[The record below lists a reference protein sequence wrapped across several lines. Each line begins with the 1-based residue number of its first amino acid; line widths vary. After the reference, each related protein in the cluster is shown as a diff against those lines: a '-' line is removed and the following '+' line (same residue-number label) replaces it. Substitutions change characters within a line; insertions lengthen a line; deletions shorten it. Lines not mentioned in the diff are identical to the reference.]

1 MENIMYK
8 PVIGVVMCRNRL
20 KGHQTQTLQEKY
32 LNAIVNAGGLPI
44 ALPHALAEPELL
56 NAVVD
61 KLDGIYLPGSPS
73 NVQPHLYGENGDEPD
88 ADPGRDLLSMAL
100 IYAALERRIPIFAIC
115 RGLQELVVA
124 TGGTL
129 YRRLFEQPEL
139 LEHRE
144 DPELPVEQQYAPSH
158 QVEVQEG
165 GLLSQLI
172 PGCNTFWVNSLHGQG
187 AKTLGSRLR
196 VEARSPP
203 GFDKGWVTVQDA
215 SAQGC
220 MRYLQPA
227 NGERILD
234 LCAAPGGKT
243 THILEVAP
251 QASLMA
257 VDIDQQ
263 RLSRVYD
270 NLKRL
275 GMKAEVKQG
284 DGRYPEQ
291 WCGDEQFDRILLDA
305 PCSATGVIRRHP
317 DIKWLRRDRDIAE
330 LAQLQ
335 AEILDATWAHL
346 KPGGTLVYATCS
358 ILPEENSQQIAAFL
372 TRTRDAE
379 LHETGTPETPGQQNL
394 PGAEEGDGFFYAKLI
409 KKRN

>member
-100 IYAALERRIPIFAIC
+100 INAALERRIPIFAIC

-158 QVEVQEG
+158 
-165 GLLSQLI
+165 LWRCS
-172 PGCNTFWVNSLHGQG
+172 
-187 AKTLGSRLR
+187 
-196 VEARSPP
+196 
-203 GFDKGWVTVQDA
+203 
-215 SAQGC
+215 
-220 MRYLQPA
+220 
-227 NGERILD
+227 
-234 LCAAPGGKT
+234 
-243 THILEVAP
+243 
-251 QASLMA
+251 
-257 VDIDQQ
+257 
-263 RLSRVYD
+263 
-270 NLKRL
+270 
-275 GMKAEVKQG
+275 
-284 DGRYPEQ
+284 GRED
-291 WCGDEQFDRILLDA
+291 CCRK
-305 PCSATGVIRRHP
+305 IRRTKPQHVLG
-317 DIKWLRRDRDIAE
+317 KL
-330 LAQLQ
+330 
-335 AEILDATWAHL
+335 ATWARG
-346 KPGGTLVYATCS
+346 KNPQSAAARGGASAGWTGGSGQRERSSFRAG
-358 ILPEENSQQIAAFL
+358 
-372 TRTRDAE
+372 RTVASRME
-379 LHETGTPETPGQQNL
+379 Q
-394 PGAEEGDGFFYAKLI
+394 
-409 KKRN
+409 

>member
-61 KLDGIYLPGSPS
+61 KLDGSTCQAAPAM
-73 NVQPHLYGENGDEPD
+73 QPHLYGENGDEPD

-100 IYAALERRIPIFAIC
+100 INAALERRIPIFAIC

-187 AKTLGSRLR
+187 AKTLSPQLR
-196 VEARSPP
+196 VEARAPDGLVEAVSVNDHPFAL
-203 GFDKGWVTVQDA
+203 GVQWHPEWNSSEYA
-215 SAQGC
+215 
-220 MRYLQPA
+220 
-227 NGERILD
+227 
-234 LCAAPGGKT
+234 
-243 THILEVAP
+243 
-251 QASLMA
+251 
-257 VDIDQQ
+257 
-263 RLSRVYD
+263 LSRM
-270 NLKRL
+270 L
-275 GMKAEVKQG
+275 
-284 DGRYPEQ
+284 
-291 WCGDEQFDRILLDA
+291 F
-305 PCSATGVIRRHP
+305 
-317 DIKWLRRDRDIAE
+317 
-330 LAQLQ
+330 
-335 AEILDATWAHL
+335 
-346 KPGGTLVYATCS
+346 
-358 ILPEENSQQIAAFL
+358 
-372 TRTRDAE
+372 
-379 LHETGTPETPGQQNL
+379 
-394 PGAEEGDGFFYAKLI
+394 DGFITACQGHHAE
-409 KKRN
+409 KRRR

>member
-32 LNAIVNAGGLPI
+32 LNAIVHAGGVPI

-56 NAVVD
+56 SALLP

-100 IYAALERRIPIFAIC
+100 IDAALERRIPIFAIC

-158 QVEVQEG
+158 EVQVQEG

-187 AKTLGSRLR
+187 AKRRVHGCAWRRVLRTGWWKRSALTTTLSPSACSGILNGTVANTPCRECCLK
-196 VEARSPP
+196 VLSPP
-203 GFDKGWVTVQDA
+203 VRA
-215 SAQGC
+215 
-220 MRYLQPA
+220 
-227 NGERILD
+227 
-234 LCAAPGGKT
+234 
-243 THILEVAP
+243 
-251 QASLMA
+251 
-257 VDIDQQ
+257 
-263 RLSRVYD
+263 
-270 NLKRL
+270 
-275 GMKAEVKQG
+275 
-284 DGRYPEQ
+284 
-291 WCGDEQFDRILLDA
+291 ILL
-305 PCSATGVIRRHP
+305 
-317 DIKWLRRDRDIAE
+317 K
-330 LAQLQ
+330 
-335 AEILDATWAHL
+335 
-346 KPGGTLVYATCS
+346 
-358 ILPEENSQQIAAFL
+358 NSDSDHY
-372 TRTRDAE
+372 R
-379 LHETGTPETPGQQNL
+379 
-394 PGAEEGDGFFYAKLI
+394 
-409 KKRN
+409 

>member
-100 IYAALERRIPIFAIC
+100 INAALERRIPIFAIC

-129 YRRLFEQPEL
+129 YRRLF
-139 LEHRE
+139 
-144 DPELPVEQQYAPSH
+144 EQQYAPSH

-187 AKTLGSRLR
+187 AKTLSPQLR
-196 VEARSPP
+196 VEARAPDGLVEAVSVNDHPFAL
-203 GFDKGWVTVQDA
+203 GVQWHPEWNSSEYA
-215 SAQGC
+215 
-220 MRYLQPA
+220 
-227 NGERILD
+227 
-234 LCAAPGGKT
+234 
-243 THILEVAP
+243 
-251 QASLMA
+251 
-257 VDIDQQ
+257 
-263 RLSRVYD
+263 LSRM
-270 NLKRL
+270 L
-275 GMKAEVKQG
+275 
-284 DGRYPEQ
+284 
-291 WCGDEQFDRILLDA
+291 F
-305 PCSATGVIRRHP
+305 
-317 DIKWLRRDRDIAE
+317 
-330 LAQLQ
+330 
-335 AEILDATWAHL
+335 
-346 KPGGTLVYATCS
+346 
-358 ILPEENSQQIAAFL
+358 
-372 TRTRDAE
+372 
-379 LHETGTPETPGQQNL
+379 
-394 PGAEEGDGFFYAKLI
+394 DGFITACQGHHAE
-409 KKRN
+409 KRRR